1 VGEHRQLGLGCL
13 LGGEAEHAIANGHV
27 RNVLTVLVDDARR
40 LVAHG
45 LRELPIHQALA
56 LLLGRLD

>member
-1 VGEHRQLGLGCL
+1 MGQHRQLGLGRA
-13 LGGEAEHAIANGHV
+13 LGRQAEHPIAGGHV
-27 RNVLTVLVDDARR
+27 RNALAELVDDTRR